1 MDRINASS
9 FMGKNIKKIWSI
21 EKYMT
26 RVLQKNQFMSALSI
40 LSMSPFFSQI
50 LFWTDDVCTILGQA
64 IKLETGHLCL
74 RWESKA
80 KESLHGVGQ
89 RQAGLTSEKAES

>member
-9 FMGKNIKKIWSI
+9 FMGYREVYDQGPSLC
-21 EKYMT
+21 EGSF
-26 RVLQKNQFMSALSI
+26 RNQFMSALSI
-40 LSMSPFFSQI
+40 LSMSPLFSQI

-80 KESLHGVGQ
+80 KESLNGVGQ

>member
-1 MDRINASS
+1 MLLPLW
-9 FMGKNIKKIWSI
+9 GI

-26 RVLQKNQFMSALSI
+26 RVQVFVKVLQKNQFMSALSI
-40 LSMSPFFSQI
+40 LSMSPLFSQI

>member
-9 FMGKNIKKIWSI
+9 FMGYREVYDQGPSLCEGPS
-21 EKYMT
+21 EKSVY
-26 RVLQKNQFMSALSI
+26 VSSFN
-40 LSMSPFFSQI
+40 MSPLFSQI

-80 KESLHGVGQ
+80 KESLNGVGQ